1 MAIIQEAL
9 VTYSYVGLW
18 ILLSAG
24 VILYN
29 KYILTV
35 FGFPYPVS
43 LTMIHMAFCS
53 ALAFVMVRV
62 LKIVSG
68 VKMNLDTYIR
78 RIVPIG
84 FLFAI
89 VLWMGNSAYVYLS
102 VAFIQMV
109 KALMPCIVYV
119 VGIAF
124 KVEKYTAKVMTNM
137 VVIAVG
143 VAIASYG
150 ELNFNTTGFL
160 LLMGSLISESIR
172 IVSIQIILTRAD
184 IKLNSVTTL
193 YYVSPVCFV
202 FLTIPFVFV
211 ELPHILAAEIIPVNP
226 VVLLS
231 SAVLAFAL
239 NISVFL
245 LIGKTSA
252 LTMNVAGVVKDWILI
267 FISSLLFDAP
277 IASLQLW
284 GYLVAFIAVCHY
296 NFLKFEEKERASSGG
311 VVNGDGAIKVQ
322 PYEGGVSSAE
332 TGK

>member
-1 MAIIQEAL
+1 MASRAIIQQAL
-9 VTYSYVGLW
+9 VVYSYVGLW
-18 ILLSAG
+18 ILLSAS

-29 KYILTV
+29 KYVLTV

-119 VGIAF
+119 VG
-124 KVEKYTAKVMTNM
+124 
-137 VVIAVG
+137 
-143 VAIASYG
+143 
-150 ELNFNTTGFL
+150 
-160 LLMGSLISESIR
+160 R
-172 IVSIQIILTRAD
+172 IVSIQLILTRAD

-211 ELPHILAAEIIPVNP
+211 ELPHILAAEVIPVNP